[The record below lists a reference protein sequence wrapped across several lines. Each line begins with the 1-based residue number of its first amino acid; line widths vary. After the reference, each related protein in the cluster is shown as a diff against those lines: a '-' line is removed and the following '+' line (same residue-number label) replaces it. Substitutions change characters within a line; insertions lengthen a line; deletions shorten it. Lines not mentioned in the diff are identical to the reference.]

1 MVAGSGLR
9 GVPVDVK
16 KKKNERDLGRMG
28 EERRWIKDK
37 NRERRGKKGSVCVC
51 VKEAD
56 SGISVKC
63 GWRRGRTT
71 VKWEGFP
78 KWCRVI
84 EKRGGKESVDKKS

>member
-1 MVAGSGLR
+1 
-9 GVPVDVK
+9 
-16 KKKNERDLGRMG
+16 MG

-37 NRERRGKKGSVCVC
+37 NRESERGEEKKKEVC

-84 EKRGGKESVDKKS
+84 EKKRKGKC